1 MGMVFTLEA
10 LQARHGDALLL
21 HYGDAASP
29 RLIVIDGGPSGVY
42 TNALKPRLDEI
53 KKARTPRDRLP
64 IRLVLV
70 SHIDDDHINGILELT
85 GKLVEAQQKNQDR
98 PYQIQGLWHN
108 SFDDIVGN
116 KAQELFASLQSVAV
130 SAASS
135 GEAPANLPLSL
146 PGAMVVANVKQGR
159 DLRNCAEALSL
170 DVNKPFPGLVMAKT
184 AGGKPVPMGGGLDF
198 TVLGPDQERL
208 ENLQED
214 WDKQLKK
221 LKLAKPAEVLA
232 AAAAI
237 VDTSVYNLSS
247 LIILA
252 TAGDRRMLL
261 TGDALGAD
269 IVAGLK
275 NLNLLHDNKFHVDLL
290 KMPHHG
296 SSRNETLDFFHQVTA
311 DHYVC
316 SADGRYDNPD
326 KQTLEWLC
334 EARGQDKYTL
344 HFTNRLPWFN
354 DFFAAQK
361 AAGKQFTV
369 VYRDDQAKSM
379 FISLGDPLP

>member
-1 MGMVFTLEA
+1 MGTIFTLEA
-10 LQARHGDALLL
+10 LQAKHGDALLL

-29 RLIVIDGGPSGVY
+29 KLIVIDGGPSGVY
-42 TNALKPRLDEI
+42 NDALKPRLDEL
-53 KKARTPRDRLP
+53 KKARTPHERLP

-70 SHIDDDHINGILELT
+70 SHIDDDHINGILKLT
-85 GKLVEAQQKNQDR
+85 GELVKAQQLNQDR
-98 PYQIQGLWHN
+98 PYEIQGLWHN

-116 KAQELFASLQSVAV
+116 KAQELFASLQDIAV

-135 GEAPANLPLSL
+135 GVVPANLPLGL
-146 PGAMVVANVKQGR
+146 PAALVVANVKEGR
-159 DLRNCAEALSL
+159 NLRNDAQALSL
-170 DVNKPFPGLVMAKT
+170 DVNKPFPGLVMAKS
-184 AGGKPVPMGGGLDF
+184 AEGKPVPMGGGLEF

-208 ENLQED
+208 ENLQKE

-221 LKLAKPAEVLA
+221 LKLAKPAEILA
-232 AAAAI
+232 AAAEI

-247 LIILA
+247 LIVLA
-252 TAGDRRMLL
+252 SAGDRRMLL

-269 IVAGLK
+269 IIAGLK
-275 NLNLLHDNKFHVDLL
+275 KLNLLQDNKIHVDLL

-296 SSRNETLDFFHQVTA
+296 SNRNETLDFFRQVTA

-316 SADGRYDNPD
+316 SADGKYGNPD
-326 KQTLEWLC
+326 KETLEWLC
-334 EARGQDKYTL
+334 EARGQDTYSL
-344 HFTNRLPWFN
+344 HFTNRLPWFD

-369 VYRDDQAKSM
+369 VYRDDQAKSLC
-379 FISLGDPLP
+379 INLGDPLP